1 MTDNE
6 HFGQTK
12 VGGAIQEGAI
22 AMHSKSSYASVDALR
37 DTFIRATEIWVPSKD
52 RRRLEFGAGLYGNL
66 TELETISRE
75 TVFDYDEGLPG
86 KAWAAGHPVILK
98 NLTNSYFK
106 RGDAARTA
114 GLTCGVALPIFVG
127 AFPTAVIVLLCGDDR
142 EHVGAIELWNS
153 PPGLIEMSLVDGYYG
168 TAEVFEWNSRR
179 TSFMKGNGLPG
190 RVWQCGM
197 PVILE
202 DLGNSRRFLRWESAE
217 RVGINRGLGIPC
229 GRDAEGTWVLTL
241 LSALGTPIA
250 RRVECWVPNLERGG
264 LTFHSGYCES
274 IPDLAAVRSQS
285 LIREAEGTLGHVWRS
300 GVPEICTE
308 LDEEPDVIAASIDG
322 IGLATMIA
330 IPILV
335 RGEFRAIVA
344 CYL

>member
-1 MTDNE
+1 MTE
-6 HFGQTK
+6 QEFLAQPHFDGSFRER
-12 VGGAIQEGAI
+12 GAAMDREPARAAI
-22 AMHSKSSYASVDALR
+22 DAMR
-37 DTFIRATEIWVPSKD
+37 DTFIRAAEIWVPSKD

-66 TELETISRE
+66 TELETVSRE

-86 KAWAAGHPVILK
+86 KAWAAGHPIILR

-106 RGDAARTA
+106 RGDAARIA

-127 AFPTAVIVLLCGDDR
+127 SFPTAVIVLLCGDDR

-179 TSFMKGNGLPG
+179 TNFMKGHGLPG

-202 DLGNSRRFLRWESAE
+202 DLGNSRRFLRWESAV

-241 LSALGTPIA
+241 LSALGTPIS
-250 RRVECWVPNLERGG
+250 RRVECWVPDADRGG
-264 LTFHSGYCES
+264 LTFHSGYCETKS
-274 IPDLAAVRSQS
+274 NLAADYAGAV
-285 LIREAEGTLGHVWRS
+285 LREAEGTLGHVWRTAIPDIS
-300 GVPEICTE
+300 TD
-308 LDEEPDVIAASIDG
+308 LANEPDVIAASADG
-322 IGLATMIA
+322 IGLGAMVA
-330 IPILV
+330 IPIIIQSEL
-335 RGEFRAIVA
+335 RAIVA